1 MLSTKSFYIKL
12 IAVLLTCSS
21 VVVLGQ
27 SVSEMK
33 RAQMSKQKNK
43 EVSRPEMEMQAEYPD
58 DAVTEDSPEFIACKQ
73 ITPKG
78 DLQLRKEK
86 KNCFKGVAEEIMS
99 RQEECAGTL
108 SNVVE
113 LLDKKIET
121 LENSVNTNIA
131 QVNLIKQARAGFSF
145 DITLL
150 DNQESFSKCKKKSG
164 QKRKIK
170 CFKKAVKDFESRGLM
185 VRNAI
190 DEQLDTMHEGGASA
204 YVMGY
209 GDNPTRDEEQEARTD
224 LRFMFSPGGHFCA
237 GL

>member
-131 QVNLIKQARAGFSF
+131 QVNLIKQARAGGIALNKETSF
-145 DITLL
+145 FRLKVVHIRQTRKASLTEIP
-150 DNQESFSKCKKKSG
+150 QSFPISS
-164 QKRKIK
+164 
-170 CFKKAVKDFESRGLM
+170 
-185 VRNAI
+185 
-190 DEQLDTMHEGGASA
+190 
-204 YVMGY
+204 
-209 GDNPTRDEEQEARTD
+209 
-224 LRFMFSPGGHFCA
+224 
-237 GL
+237 